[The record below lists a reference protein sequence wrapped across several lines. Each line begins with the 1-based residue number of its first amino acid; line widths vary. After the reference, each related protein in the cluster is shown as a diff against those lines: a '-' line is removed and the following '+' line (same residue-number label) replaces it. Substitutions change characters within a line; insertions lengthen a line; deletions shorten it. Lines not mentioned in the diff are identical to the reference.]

1 MSISEPFIR
10 RPIATSLLMLGVL
23 VFGIG
28 AYNLLPVAALPRV
41 DFPTVVVTT
50 NYPGASPE
58 TMASA
63 IATPLEQQFAALP
76 SLTEMSS
83 TSGVG
88 TTMITLQFDLER
100 SIDAAAQDVQQA
112 INAATG
118 LLPKD
123 LPSPPTY
130 RKTNPADRPVLIYA
144 IHSDALPVYRID
156 DYAYTIIAQKLA
168 TVKGVAESRI
178 FGQKPYA
185 VHVQVNPGELA
196 ARGIGLEDLRT
207 ALTSATVNR
216 PKGNLASAHQTVTLD
231 TNDQIF
237 DAAGFRKVIVAYK
250 NGAPIRLGDIAEVID
265 GVQNARA
272 GAWFERKPAEG
283 LAVQREA
290 GANTNQV
297 VDTIRGAPYQPGLIK
312 RYLCSLDLLPAMLLN
327 CAPPPPG
334 LLEKLQE
341 SIPPSVQVDLVSDRS
356 IVIRAAVHDVQFT
369 MMLTIGLVI
378 LVIFIFLRTLWA
390 TVIPSLAVPLS
401 LLATFAVMYAVGYS
415 LDNISL
421 MALTISVGFIV
432 DDAIVMI
439 ENIVRY
445 LEQGDRPFEAALKG
459 AGQIGFTIISITFS
473 LIAVF
478 IPLLFMGG
486 IVGRLFREFAVT
498 VSVAVVASAFISL
511 TLTPVMCSLFLKGQG
526 EHPPGRLSRLAERGF
541 VAVLRGY
548 ERGLIFIFRHQL
560 GALMATLGLMGLTFI
575 LYFGVPYTSYSGI
588 PKGFFPQQDTGF
600 IFGQAEARQDT
611 SFAKMAGIVHQ
622 IVDIV
627 QKDPAVNGAFYF
639 AGAYA
644 YNPTENTGRVFIQL
658 KPHDQRDVTSDQVIQ
673 RLRPKVAAVEGAKFF
688 MQSGQDIS
696 IGGRLSRTQY
706 QYTLTDTDSN
716 ELNQWAPMVEAAMRK
731 LPELQDVAS
740 DQQIAA
746 PHIAIDID
754 RDAASRLGLSASL
767 IDETLYDAFGQRQIA
782 TMYTSTNQYKVIL
795 EVKPEFQNDPTALS
809 KIYVSGPNGVQVPL
823 SSFTHFTSK
832 VEPLLLS
839 HQGQFPA
846 VTLSFNLAPGTAIGQ
861 AVDKIQAME
870 ADLHMPATVNG
881 AFQGAAQA
889 FKASLSST
897 PLLIGAAILVV
908 YIVLGILYESYIHPI
923 TILSAL
929 PSAGVGALLALMI
942 MHYDLSVIALIGV
955 ILLIGIVKKN
965 AIMMIDFALQAER
978 LHGKSPLEAIHEACL
993 LRFRPIMMTTFAALF
1008 GGLPI
1013 AIGQGAGSELRRPL
1027 GIAMVGGLLVSQWLT
1042 LYTTPVIYLYLDRLS
1057 RFLGGS
1063 RRQSRLAAA
1072 LTDVQRPSLV
1082 EDSRGAAE

>member
-28 AYNLLPVAALPRV
+28 AYNLLPVAALPKV
-41 DFPTVVVTT
+41 DFPTIAVTA
-50 NYPGASPE
+50 NFPGASPQ

-63 IATPLEQQFAALP
+63 VATPLEQQFAALP
-76 SLTEMSS
+76 GLAEMTS
-83 TSGVG
+83 TSGIG
-88 TTMITLQFDLER
+88 ATLITLQFDLER
-100 SIDAAAQDVQQA
+100 NIDGAAQDVLTA
-112 INAATG
+112 INAASG
-118 LLPKD
+118 VLPKD

-144 IHSDALPVYRID
+144 IHSDAMPVYRID
-156 DYAYTIIAQKLA
+156 DYAYTILAQKIS
-168 TVKGVAESRI
+168 TVKGVSESRI

-185 VHVQVNPGELA
+185 VHIRVNPGELA
-196 ARGIGLEDLRT
+196 ARGLGLEEVRI
-207 ALTSATVNR
+207 ALTQATINR
-216 PKGNLASAHQTVTLD
+216 PKGVLEGAHQAVTLD

-237 DAAGFRKVIVAYK
+237 DAAGFRKVIVAYR
-250 NGAPIRLGDIAEVID
+250 NAAPVRLGDIAEVID
-265 GVQNARA
+265 SVQNLRSD
-272 GAWFERKPAEG
+272 AWFEGKPAEG
-283 LAVQREA
+283 LAIQREA
-290 GANTNQV
+290 GANTIQV
-297 VDTIRGAPYQPGLIK
+297 VDTVK
-312 RYLCSLDLLPAMLLN
+312 NLLP
-327 CAPPPPG
+327 
-334 LLEKLQE
+334 KLQE
-341 SIPPSVQVDLVSDRS
+341 SVPPSLHVDLISDRS
-356 IVIRAAVHDVQFT
+356 VVIRAAVHDVQFT
-369 MMLTIGLVI
+369 MLLTIALVVI
-378 LVIFIFLRTLWA
+378 VIFLFLRTIWA

-401 LLATFAVMYAVGYS
+401 LLATFGVMYGVGYS

-421 MALTISVGFIV
+421 MALTISVGFVV

-511 TLTPVMCSLFLKGQG
+511 TLTPVMCSLFLKGQA
-526 EHPPGRLSRLAERGF
+526 EHQPGWLSRMAERFF
-541 VAVLRGY
+541 VGMLNGY
-548 ERGLIFIFRHQL
+548 DRGLKFVFRHQFS
-560 GALMATLGLMGLTFI
+560 ALVATLLLMVATAY
-575 LYFGVPYTSYSGI
+575 LYITI

-611 SFAKMAGIVHQ
+611 SYIKMAGMLHKIVE
-622 IVDIV
+622 IVRE
-627 QKDPAVNGAFYF
+627 DPSVAGVLYF
-639 AGAYA
+639 AGASA
-644 YNPTENTGRVFIQL
+644 FNPTENTGRVFIQL
-658 KPHDQRDVTSDQVIQ
+658 KPHDERDLTSDQIIQ
-673 RLRPKVAAVEGAKFF
+673 RLRPKVAQVAGAKFF
-688 MQSGQDIS
+688 MQSGQDVS

-706 QYTLTDTDSN
+706 QYTLTDTDAN
-716 ELNQWAPMVEAAMRK
+716 ELNHWAPIVEAAMQK

-746 PHIAIDID
+746 PHVAIEID
-754 RDAASRLGLSASL
+754 RDTASRMGISVSL

-795 EVKPEFQNDPTALS
+795 EVKPEFQDDPTALS
-809 KIYVSGPNGVQVPL
+809 KLYVSGPNGAQVPL
-823 SSFTHFTSK
+823 SSFARFTSK
-832 VEPLLLS
+832 VEPLSVS

-846 VTLSFNLAPGTAIGQ
+846 VTLSFNLAPGIAIGQ
-861 AVDKIQAME
+861 AVDRIHALQRE
-870 ADLHMPATVNG
+870 LRLPPTVDGNFMG
-881 AFQGAAQA
+881 TAQA
-889 FKASLSST
+889 FQASLSST
-897 PLLIGAAILVV
+897 PLLVAAAILVV

-942 MHYDLSVIALIGV
+942 LHYDLSVIALIGV

-965 AIMMIDFALQAER
+965 AIMMIDFALSAER
-978 LHGKSPLEAIHEACL
+978 NEGKSPLEAIHEACL

-1057 RFLGGS
+1057 HRLGA
-1063 RRQSRLAAA
+1063 RRRPSRLATA
-1072 LTDVQRPSLV
+1072 LTDTPRPRRLV
-1082 EDSRGAAE
+1082 EDPHGAAE